1 MGLAMTEKDFVMAW
15 LLAARAGRDDIR
27 FVDEMVVN
35 LIHQAQKIHKQLE
48 EKYHDTDNG
57 MHEM

>member
-27 FVDEMVVN
+27 FVDEMVAN

-48 EKYHDTDNG
+48 EKDHDTDNG
-57 MHEM
+57 VHEM

>member
-1 MGLAMTEKDFVMAW
+1 MGLAMTEKDFVTAW

-27 FVDEMVVN
+27 FVDEMIAN

-57 MHEM
+57 VHEM

>member
-27 FVDEMVVN
+27 FVDDMVAN

>member
-1 MGLAMTEKDFVMAW
+1 MSEIDFVMAW

-27 FVDEMVVN
+27 FLDDMVAN

-48 EKYHDTDNG
+48 EMYHETDNG
-57 MHEM
+57 VHEMQSRG

>member
-1 MGLAMTEKDFVMAW
+1 MGLAMSEKDFVMAW

-27 FVDEMVVN
+27 FVDEMVAN

-57 MHEM
+57 VHEM

>member
-1 MGLAMTEKDFVMAW
+1 MGLAMSEKDFVMAW

-27 FVDEMVVN
+27 FVDEMVAN

-48 EKYHDTDNG
+48 EKYHETDNG
-57 MHEM
+57 VHEM

>member
-27 FVDEMVVN
+27 FVDEMVAN

-57 MHEM
+57 VHEM

>member
-15 LLAARAGRDDIR
+15 LLAARAGRHDNR
-27 FVDEMVVN
+27 FVDEMVAN

-57 MHEM
+57 VHEM

>member
-27 FVDEMVVN
+27 FLDDMVAN

-48 EKYHDTDNG
+48 EKYYETDDG
-57 MHEM
+57 VHEM

>member
-1 MGLAMTEKDFVMAW
+1 MNEKDFVMAW

-27 FVDEMVVN
+27 FVDDMVAN

-57 MHEM
+57 VHEM

>member
-1 MGLAMTEKDFVMAW
+1 MGVVMTEKDFVMAW

-27 FVDEMVVN
+27 FVDEMVAN

>member
-1 MGLAMTEKDFVMAW
+1 MGVAMTEKDFVMAW

-27 FVDEMVVN
+27 FVDDMVAN

>member
-27 FVDEMVVN
+27 FVDEMVAN

>member
-27 FVDEMVVN
+27 FVDEMVAN
-35 LIHQAQKIHKQLE
+35 LIHQAQTIHKQLE